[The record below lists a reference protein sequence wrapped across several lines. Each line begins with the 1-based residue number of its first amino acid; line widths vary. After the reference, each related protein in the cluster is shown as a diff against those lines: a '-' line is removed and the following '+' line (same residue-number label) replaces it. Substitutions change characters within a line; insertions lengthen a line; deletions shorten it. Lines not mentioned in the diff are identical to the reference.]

1 MDTRS
6 VEQNSFFIRLIN
18 TLSAFSALIAFFLL
32 LLEPA
37 DFLKSYLSSINKLYT
52 GIIYLFLFDILIKLA
67 TALRKPSYLKENW
80 INCLLIL
87 PVLSLLA
94 GIVNKEVEIILKLF
108 VINVMLFSR
117 AGKVKL
123 FFSSIGFKPARLII
137 TGYFLSIC
145 SGAILLSLPSA
156 CTPGNTISLIDALF
170 TSTSAVC
177 ITGLTVHDT
186 ATYFSRFGQVIIMLL
201 IQLGG
206 LGIMTFSVFL
216 AVLLGRR
223 VGIDKRIIMHD
234 VLDRDELSGA
244 MRTISFIFKMT
255 FLIEF
260 IGAVSLSLFWYPK
273 FGSIKESLY
282 HGCFHSISAFCNA
295 GFSTF
300 SDNLMGFASDTGT
313 NVVIC
318 LLVISGGLGFMVFRD
333 LFEKYVPQFSGRRS
347 SRPRLK
353 IQTVI
358 ILGVSTVLIITGS
371 LAIYVFETN
380 GEFFGSQVKTGI
392 MRALFQSIVT
402 RSAGFNTCDISQLSS
417 ASLFLMLI
425 LMFIGGAPG
434 STGGGLKITTVAV
447 LWRTMISGFSQ
458 KKNVEILKR
467 TVPSDTIQKATT
479 LLLFYLLLL
488 GAFVLILL
496 AIENLPLISIVF
508 EVVSAGATVGL
519 STGITANLSEP
530 GRVLIMILMFVGRLG
545 LLTIGYA
552 LVLNQRKV
560 DYTYAEERVMIG

>member
-1 MDTRS
+1 M
-6 VEQNSFFIRLIN
+6 
-18 TLSAFSALIAFFLL
+18 SALAAFFLL
-32 LLEPA
+32 LLGHV
-37 DFLKSYLSSINKLYT
+37 DFLKPYLSTINKLHT
-52 GIIYLFLFDILIKLA
+52 GIIYLFLLDILIKLA
-67 TALRKPSYLKENW
+67 TTIRKPSYLKENW
-80 INCLLIL
+80 IDCLTIVPVLLLIT
-87 PVLSLLA
+87 
-94 GIVNKEVEIILKLF
+94 GTGNKEVEIILKLF
-108 VINVMLFSR
+108 VVNTMLLSR
-117 AGKVKL
+117 AGKVKF

-156 CTPGNTISLIDALF
+156 CAPGNEIPLIDALF

-186 ATYFSRFGQVIIMLL
+186 ATYFSRFGQIIILL
-201 IQLGG
+201 LVQLGG

-216 AVLLGRR
+216 VILLGRR
-223 VGIDKRIIMHD
+223 VGINKRIIMHD

-244 MRTISFIFKMT
+244 VRTITFIFRIT
-255 FLIEF
+255 LLFEV
-260 IGAVSLSLFWYPK
+260 IGAISLSILWYSK

-300 SDNLMGFASDTGT
+300 SDSLMGFASDTGT

-318 LLVISGGLGFMVFRD
+318 LLVISGSLGFMVFRD
-333 LFEKYVPQFSGRRS
+333 LFEKYVPQLSDRRR

-358 ILGVSTVLIITGS
+358 IFFVSLILIITGS
-371 LAIYVFETN
+371 LAIYAFETN

-392 MRALFQSIVT
+392 LRALFQSTVT

-458 KKNVEILKR
+458 KRNVEILKR
-467 TVPSDTIQKATT
+467 TIPSDTIQKATT

-488 GAFVLILL
+488 GGFVLILL
-496 AIENLPLISIVF
+496 AIEDLPLINIVF

-519 STGITANLSEP
+519 STGITANLSEA
-530 GRVLIMILMFVGRLG
+530 GRVLIMTLMFVGRLG

-552 LVLNQRKV
+552 LVLNQRNV